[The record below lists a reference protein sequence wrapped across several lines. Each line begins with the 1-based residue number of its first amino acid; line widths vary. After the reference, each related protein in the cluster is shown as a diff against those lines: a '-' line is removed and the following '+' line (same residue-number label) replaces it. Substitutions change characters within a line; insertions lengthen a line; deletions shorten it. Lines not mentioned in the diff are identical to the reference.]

1 VPEDV
6 KSELK
11 FVTVETIEEVLK
23 EALDIDLPKQVVSYT
38 GNSFT
43 PGRVFEH

>member
-6 KSELK
+6 RNELQ
-11 FVTVETIEEVLK
+11 FVPVETIEEVLK
-23 EALDIDLPKQVVSYT
+23 EALDIDLPGQILSFA

-43 PGRVFEH
+43 ATQNV